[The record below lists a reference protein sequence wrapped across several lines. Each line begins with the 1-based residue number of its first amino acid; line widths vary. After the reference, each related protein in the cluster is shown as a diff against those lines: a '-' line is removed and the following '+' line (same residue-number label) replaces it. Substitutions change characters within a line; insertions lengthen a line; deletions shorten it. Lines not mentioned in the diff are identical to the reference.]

1 MASVVMDQLMADIKE
16 AMKTKNS
23 ESLLALRTLH
33 AAIKDQTVNAGIEI
47 TDEIVTSVVGKAI
60 KQRLDAI
67 EQFTTA
73 ARQDLIDTEQ
83 KQIDLFRKYQPKQ
96 LDRAEIEVFVKE
108 CIAESGATTKKE
120 MGKVMALLMPKVKG
134 RSDGKLVNQVVQSL
148 LA

>member
-16 AMKTKNS
+16 AMITKNS
-23 ESLLALRTLH
+23 EALLALRTLH
-33 AAIKDQTVNAGIEI
+33 AAIKDQTVNAGVEV

-73 ARQDLIDTEQ
+73 NRQDLIDTEQ
-83 KQIDLFRKYQPKQ
+83 KQINLYRKYQPQQ
-96 LDRAEIEVFVKE
+96 LDRAEIEALVKQ
-108 CIAESGATTKKE
+108 CIAESGASTKKE

-148 LA
+148 LV

>member
-1 MASVVMDQLMADIKE
+1 MDQLMADIKE
-16 AMKTKNS
+16 AMITKNS
-23 ESLLALRTLH
+23 EALLALRTLH
-33 AAIKDQTVNAGIEI
+33 AAIKDQTVNAGVEV
-47 TDEIVTSVVGKAI
+47 TDEVVCAVVTKAI
-60 KQRLDAI
+60 KQRNDAI

-73 ARQDLIDTEQ
+73 SRQDLVDTEQ
-83 KQIDLFRKYQPKQ
+83 KQIDLYRKYQPKQ
-96 LDRAEIEVFVKE
+96 LDRAEIEVFVRE

>member
-16 AMKTKNS
+16 AMITKNS
-23 ESLLALRTLH
+23 EALLALRTLH

-96 LDRAEIEVFVKE
+96 LDRAEIEVFVRE

>member
-1 MASVVMDQLMADIKE
+1 MDQLMADIKE
-16 AMKTKNS
+16 AMITKNS
-23 ESLLALRTLH
+23 EALLALRTLH
-33 AAIKDQTVNAGIEI
+33 AAIKDQTVNAGVEV

-73 ARQDLIDTEQ
+73 SRQDLIDTEQ
-83 KQIDLFRKYQPKQ
+83 KQINLYRKYQPQQ
-96 LDRAEIEVFVKE
+96 LDRAEIEVLVKQ
-108 CIAESGATTKKE
+108 CIAESGASTKKE

-148 LA
+148 LV

>member
-16 AMKTKNS
+16 AMITKNS
-23 ESLLALRTLH
+23 EALLALRTLH
-33 AAIKDQTVNAGIEI
+33 AAIKDQTVNAGVEV
-47 TDEIVTSVVGKAI
+47 TDEVVCSVVTKAI
-60 KQRLDAI
+60 KQRNDAI
-67 EQFTTA
+67 EQFTA
-73 ARQDLIDTEQ
+73 ASRQDLVDTEQ

-96 LDRAEIEVFVKE
+96 LDRAEIEVFVRE

>member
-16 AMKTKNS
+16 AMITKNS
-23 ESLLALRTLH
+23 EALLALRTLH
-33 AAIKDQTVNAGIEI
+33 AAIKDQTVNAGVEV
-47 TDEIVTSVVGKAI
+47 TDEVVCAVVTKAI
-60 KQRLDAI
+60 KQRNDAI

-73 ARQDLIDTEQ
+73 SRQDLVDTEQ
-83 KQIDLFRKYQPKQ
+83 KQIDLYRKYQPKQ
-96 LDRAEIEVFVKE
+96 LDRAEIEVFVRE

>member
-16 AMKTKNS
+16 AMITKNS
-23 ESLLALRTLH
+23 EALLALRTLH
-33 AAIKDQTVNAGIEI
+33 AAIKDQTVNAGIEV

-83 KQIDLFRKYQPKQ
+83 KQINLYRKYQPQQ
-96 LDRAEIEVFVKE
+96 LDRAEIEVLVKQ
-108 CIAESGATTKKE
+108 CIAESGASTKKE

-148 LA
+148 LV

>member
-16 AMKTKNS
+16 AMITKNS
-23 ESLLALRTLH
+23 EALLALRTLH
-33 AAIKDQTVNAGIEI
+33 AAIKDQTVNAGVDV

-96 LDRAEIEVFVKE
+96 LDRAEIEVFVRE